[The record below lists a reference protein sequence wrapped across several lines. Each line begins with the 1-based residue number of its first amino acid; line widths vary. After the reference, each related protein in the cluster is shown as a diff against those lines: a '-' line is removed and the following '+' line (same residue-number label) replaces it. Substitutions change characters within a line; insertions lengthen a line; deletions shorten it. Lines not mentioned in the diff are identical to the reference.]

1 METSSQLGWCIPHV
15 ESRTTDRVSYITF
28 HFASTLLALSEEL
41 CQEPTFTCLF
51 YFCTQPGYWGLS
63 DSSFGCAACE
73 CDIGGSYERNCEQV
87 TGQCRCRK
95 GITGRK
101 CDQVQTGNFFP
112 LPDHLKYESEEAK
125 VVGVCRPLNN

>member
-1 METSSQLGWCIPHV
+1 MSGAH
-15 ESRTTDRVSYITF
+15 F
-28 HFASTLLALSEEL
+28 HM
-41 CQEPTFTCLF
+41 PF
-51 YFCTQPGYWGLS
+51 YFCIQPGYWGLS
-63 DSSFGCAACE
+63 DSSLGCAVCE
-73 CDIGGSYERNCEQV
+73 CDIGGSYERNCEQI

-125 VVGVCRPLNN
+125 VVGVCRPLNNCNSKS

>member
-1 METSSQLGWCIPHV
+1 MLLVYSSRRITHHGSCFTHYLSFCLHTLGTLGG
-15 ESRTTDRVSYITF
+15 SVSGAHF
-28 HFASTLLALSEEL
+28 HM
-41 CQEPTFTCLF
+41 PF
-51 YFCTQPGYWGLS
+51 YFCIQPGYWGLS
-63 DSSFGCAACE
+63 DSSFGCSACE
-73 CDIGGSYERNCEQV
+73 CDIGGSYQRNCEQI

-125 VVGVCRPLNN
+125 VVGVCRPLNNYNSKS

>member
-1 METSSQLGWCIPHV
+1 MVYSSRRIAHHGSCFTHAQPFILPSHPWY
-15 ESRTTDRVSYITF
+15 SRRICVRSPF
-28 HFASTLLALSEEL
+28 SHA
-41 CQEPTFTCLF
+41 F
-51 YFCTQPGYWGLS
+51 YFCIQPGYWGLS

-73 CDIGGSYERNCEQV
+73 CDIGGSYQRNCEQI

-125 VVGVCRPLNN
+125 VVGVCRPLNNCNSKP